1 MAERRYSYTSTE
13 MEFIRRLPF
22 PVAVYQYFEGFYH
35 TIVVSEALQDIMHW
49 SDAKWK
55 SMISLDIP
63 VDYTTRID
71 GSERTLEG
79 KAYDMDRADSM
90 LWYVVYRDVT
100 KERKHQ
106 WRQGARLRFRQD
118 LMNKILDN
126 VQDCVFW
133 KDTDRRFVGVN
144 KAFLRAYGF
153 DNPEV
158 LIGKNDEEMGWHPDP
173 SKYKDDEEAVLKE
186 GKMTYLVPGE
196 CIIRGR
202 VRKILASKAPL
213 YENGQIVG
221 LVGSFI
227 DVTDKYEQSD
237 QVARLA
243 EEREIALLEAE
254 QAKEL
259 MSSFIMRAS
268 HEMRTPL
275 NAILGFTQLA
285 KGTTDAM
292 VLTDYINKIGVSGRI
307 LADLVNDI
315 LDIRKIDD
323 GSMKLYPKPMIIT
336 DLLRE
341 IDDMVGVLAA
351 NKDVAFYME
360 IEELQHEFIVADKVR
375 MQQILMN
382 LLNNAVKFTDAGGT
396 VTANVTERSIKDG
409 VSEYTFVIHDT
420 GCGMSEEFI
429 DRIFTPFAQ
438 ENRDAAKYG
447 MGTGLGLTI
456 TKRVIDMMHGTIELE
471 TKENVGSTF
480 TVRLPLTLSSKKD
493 YHSSVGEKHE
503 VQKAVS
509 LEGKRILVVED
520 NLINQEVTRGM
531 LDREKLICEMADNG
545 QIAVDMIKSSK
556 PGYYDAVLMDIYMP
570 VMNGYE
576 STRAIRKL
584 DHPDALEIPILAMSA
599 EVVDETIRMTRECGM
614 NDYLS
619 KPVEMDK
626 LKSKLEMYIKG
637 DEEYDYT

>member
-13 MEFIRRLPF
+13 MEFIRKLPF

-35 TIVVSEALQDIMHW
+35 TIAVSEALQDMMRW
-49 SDAKWK
+49 SDAKWQ

-79 KAYDMDRADSM
+79 KAFDIDRADSM

-106 WRQGARLRFRQD
+106 WRQGAKLRFRQD
-118 LMNKILDN
+118 FMNKILDN

-133 KDTDRRFVGVN
+133 KDTERRFVGVN

-153 DNPEV
+153 DSPDV
-158 LIGKNDEEMGWHPDP
+158 LIGKNDEEMGWHPNP
-173 SKYKDDEEAVLKE
+173 SQYKNDEEMVLRE

-227 DVTDKYEQSD
+227 DVTERYDQAD
-237 QVARLA
+237 QVSRLA
-243 EEREIALLEAE
+243 EEREVALLEAE

-285 KGTTDAM
+285 KGTTDPDI
-292 VLTDYINKIGVSGRI
+292 LIDYISKIGVSGRI

-323 GSMKLYPKPMIIT
+323 GSMKLYPKPMILT

-341 IDDMVGVLAA
+341 IDDMVGVLATT
-351 NKDVAFYME
+351 KDVAFYME
-360 IEELQHEFIVADKVR
+360 LEELKHEFIVADKVR

-396 VTANVTERSIKDG
+396 VTANVSERIIKDG
-409 VSEYTFVIHDT
+409 VSEYTFIIKDT
-420 GCGMSEEFI
+420 GCGMGEDFKE
-429 DRIFTPFAQ
+429 RIFTPFAQ

-456 TKRVIDMMHGTIELE
+456 TKRVIDMMHGTIDVDTE
-471 TKENVGSTF
+471 ENVGTTF
-480 TVRLPLTLSSKKD
+480 TVRLPLTLSCKKD
-493 YHSSVGEKHE
+493 YHSSVGHTIEKRE
-503 VQKAVS
+503 KVS
-509 LEGKRILVVED
+509 ISGRRILVVED
-520 NLINQEVTRGM
+520 NLINQEVTRGL
-531 LDREKLICEMADNG
+531 LDRENLICEMADNG
-545 QIAVDMIKSSK
+545 QIAVDMIEASE

-584 DHPDALEIPILAMSA
+584 DHPDAKTIPILAMSA

-614 NDYLS
+614 DDYLS
-619 KPVEMDK
+619 KPVELDK
-626 LKSKLEMYIKG
+626 LKSKLELYIKG
-637 DEEYDYT
+637 DKIT